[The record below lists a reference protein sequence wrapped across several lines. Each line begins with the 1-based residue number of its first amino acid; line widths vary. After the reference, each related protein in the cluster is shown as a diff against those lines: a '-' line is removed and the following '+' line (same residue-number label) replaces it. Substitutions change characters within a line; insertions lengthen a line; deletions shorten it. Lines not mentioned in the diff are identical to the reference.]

1 LTEESRLDLENNPLN
16 LLNPKSED
24 EEILL
29 ENAPKIT
36 KFLKKDSKKH
46 YTSLKEYLDILEVPY
61 KEKASLI

>member
-1 LTEESRLDLENNPLN
+1 LI
-16 LLNPKSED
+16 PKSED

-29 ENAPKIT
+29 EKAPKIT

-61 KEKASLI
+61 TEKTNLI